1 MSEPSLCSAGRASAA
16 RSWNPLRWFAAGTDT
31 PQITDPERVNQ
42 LYRRNRMSVI
52 FAITCG
58 YGFGYTCRLPLAVMK
73 KPLLD
78 EGVFTAEWLGLIGS
92 AFSIGYAVGKLV
104 NGFLADHANVRR
116 FFAAMVLM
124 SALINLAMLGF
135 VSPWGWVI
143 LWGLNGWFQ
152 GAGSPC
158 SGVAL
163 ANWFSA
169 RERGRYYGIFSS
181 SHSLGE
187 GLTFVFNSLLVAYLG
202 WRAGFAGPGVFCI
215 LVAFGIL
222 LLLRDRPETMGLPP
236 VADWRND
243 HPTPAANTDAP
254 PSDSGRN
261 QFRALRMPAMWVLGL
276 ASACMY
282 VSRYAINSWGM
293 LYLQEHRNYTTV
305 EAGLMLGLNTGAG
318 LVGCVVYGFVSD
330 KYFNARRPPVTLIF
344 GLLEVIA
351 LVAIFYTPPGHPVVL
366 SAAFLLFGFT
376 LSGLLAV
383 LGGLFA
389 VDIVGRR
396 AAGAAMG
403 FIGIVSYFGNAMQE
417 WISGRLIQRGTTI
430 EAITKLNEQ
439 GQAIVTHVKHY
450 DFSTVITFW
459 IGASVLSVLLAASL
473 WRVKTKE

>member
-1 MSEPSLCSAGRASAA
+1 MSEPSLSSPGCESAA
-16 RSWNPLRWFAAGTDT
+16 RSWNPLRWFAAGCDA
-31 PQITDPERVNQ
+31 PQITDPDRINP
-42 LYRRNRMSVI
+42 LYRRNRLSVM

-58 YGFGYTCRLPLAVMK
+58 YGFGYTCRLPLSVMK

-116 FFAAMVLM
+116 FFAAGVLM
-124 SALINLAMLGF
+124 SALINLAMLGS
-135 VSPWGWVI
+135 VSPWFWAI
-143 LWGLNGWFQ
+143 LWGMNGWFQ

-163 ANWFSA
+163 ANWFSP

-187 GLTFVFNSLLVAYLG
+187 GLTFVLNSLLVAHLG
-202 WRAGFAGPGVFCI
+202 WRAGFAGPGVFCV

-222 LLLRDRPETMGLPP
+222 LLLRDRPETLGLPP

-243 HPTPAANTDAP
+243 HPTLVANAPAAP
-254 PSDSGRN
+254 PEIGRN
-261 QFRALRMPAMWVLGL
+261 QFQALRMPAMWVLGL
-276 ASACMY
+276 SSACMY

-293 LYLQEHRNYTTV
+293 LYLQECRHYTTV

-318 LVGCVVYGFVSD
+318 LAGCVVYGFVSD
-330 KYFNARRPPVTLIF
+330 KFFNARRPPVTLIF
-344 GLLEVIA
+344 GLVEVVA
-351 LVAIFYTPPGHPVVL
+351 LVLIFVTPPGHPGLL
-366 SAAFLLFGFT
+366 SVAFLLFGFT

-389 VDIVGRR
+389 VDIIGRR

-403 FIGIVSYFGNAMQE
+403 FIGIISYFGNAMQE
-417 WISGRLIQRGTTI
+417 WVSGRLIQRGITLETV
-430 EAITKLNEQ
+430 TKLNEK
-439 GQAIVTHVKHY
+439 GQTIVTQVKHY
-450 DFSTVITFW
+450 DFSTVIAFW
-459 IGASVLSVLLAASL
+459 IGASVLSVVLAALL